1 LKQDILDGANK
12 LPIASVD
19 LTGSTLVNSDYTS
32 SVTTKFAAI
41 DTTLASQATLNSTT
55 ATNISDLSTNKQNV
69 LNGTNKLNPSFID
82 ANGLSLTTTKMGY
95 LSSITSDLQTQ
106 LDNLGGAS
114 TTATLDDLTV
124 KRITEKIDA
133 AIVSFTANVL
143 TVDISTSPNILYM
156 DDLTSNTN
164 FRVALTNSPNGTYR
178 CYTFTLWID
187 TSLYKAYADTVSIN
201 GTVKTVLFNGGASAI
216 DISAANNT
224 TMLVQQITVFYLLS
238 ASIPDKVISNIT
250 LFKA

>member
-1 LKQDILDGANK
+1 
-12 LPIASVD
+12 
-19 LTGSTLVNSDYTS
+19 
-32 SVTTKFAAI
+32 
-41 DTTLASQATLNSTT
+41 LASQATLNSTT

-69 LNGTNKLNPSFID
+69 LDGTNKLNPAYID

-106 LDNLGGAS
+106 LNNLGGTL
-114 TTATLDDLTV
+114 TTATLNDLTV
-124 KRITEKIDA
+124 KRICEKIDS
-133 AIVSFTANVL
+133 AIVSFSANVL
-143 TVDISTSPNILYM
+143 TVDLSTNPNILYM

-164 FRVALTNSPNGTYR
+164 FRLALTNSPNGAYR

-187 TSLYKAYADTVSIN
+187 TSLYKAYCDTVSIN
-201 GTVKTVLFNGGASAI
+201 GTVKTVLFNGGASSI

-224 TMLVQQITVFYLLS
+224 TMLIQQITVFYLLS
-238 ASIPDKVISNIT
+238 ASNPDKVVSNIS